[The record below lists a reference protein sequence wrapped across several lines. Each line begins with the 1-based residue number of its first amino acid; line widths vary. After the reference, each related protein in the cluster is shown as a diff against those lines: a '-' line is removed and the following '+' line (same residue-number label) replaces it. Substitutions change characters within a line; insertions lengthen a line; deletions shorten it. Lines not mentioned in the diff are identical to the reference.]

1 MDINDFIKN
10 FADQFDTTDASE
22 FSADTDYRQLEEWDS
37 MIALSIIAMVDE
49 KYGVSISGEEM
60 RATKTVQE
68 LFDVVKQKKS

>member
-68 LFDVVKQKKS
+68 LFDVVKQKKG

>member
-1 MDINDFIKN
+1 MEINDFIKN

-68 LFDVVKQKKS
+68 LFDVVKQKKG